1 MTTDELKDILQR
13 GEGRR
18 VEFKLAWDGVPVSLF
33 PSVAAMLNREGGVIV
48 LGVDDQGTIIG
59 INPSCLEQMKKD
71 IVTSLNNPEII
82 QPPVNLPVYQMVSD
96 GATLLCLKVPV
107 SSQVHF
113 CKGVI
118 YDRENDSDL
127 AICDD
132 TRISDLYFGKRQTF
146 SESEMLKHLRFD
158 DFDKR
163 LFDKTRAIV
172 SAADHTH
179 PWVEAD
185 DMTILRTSQ
194 LYRRDLRRKFFAEFG
209 WTDEPGFIFDF
220 AGLDMKKVPQ
230 GITEGIKQ
238 LPLDIRFSNIED
250 PNVFLFQK
258 GSSWAEKGG
267 KLLSKRTLHILR
279 ILILCV
285 ELLIIDKPNSPD
297 QKYRLTRKGKLFL
310 GGFELLN
317 T

>member
-71 IVTSLNNPEII
+71 IVTSLNNPEIKI
-82 QPPVNLPVYQMVSD
+82 
-96 GATLLCLKVPV
+96 PV
-107 SSQVHF
+107 SSQAHS
-113 CKGVI
+113 CNGVI

-132 TRISDLYFGKRQTF
+132 TRISDLYFRKRQTF
-146 SESEMLKHLRFD
+146 SESEILKHLRFD

-209 WTDEPGFIFDF
+209 WTDEPGFIFAF
-220 AGLDMKKVPQ
+220 SGLDMKKVPQ

-238 LPLDIRFSNIED
+238 LPLDVRFSNIKD
-250 PNVFLFQK
+250 PDVFLFQK
-258 GSSWAEKGG
+258 GSSRVEKGG
-267 KLLSKRTLHILR
+267 KLLSKRTLHIIR
-279 ILILCV
+279 ILILCI
-285 ELLIIDKPNSPD
+285 ELMIIDKPNSPD